1 MRYNQFDYKKEDP
14 IPARRFVNRRA
25 IEDTELFQDL
35 NIYAGKRGEKL
46 VLENGKLIK
55 VNLVD

>member
-1 MRYNQFDYKKEDP
+1 MRYNQFDYKKENP
-14 IPARRFVNRRA
+14 IPTRQFVNRRS
-25 IEDTELFQDL
+25 IEETELFQDL

>member
-1 MRYNQFDYKKEDP
+1 MENTRELYLKQKLGDDYKSRFKDP
-14 IPARRFVNRRA
+14 MQSI
-25 IEDTELFQDL
+25 LMQDL
-35 NIYAGKRGEKL
+35 QIYAGKRGEKL